1 MHPFYAWYWA
11 AFALKHVAQVIVVGG
26 EREVV
31 HRLGFRAASTL
42 EDAFEIAEQTVGKW
56 PSVTHLRT
64 PPLMLADVR

>member
-1 MHPFYAWYWA
+1 
-11 AFALKHVAQVIVVGG
+11 
-26 EREVV
+26 VV
-31 HRLGFRAASTL
+31 HRLGFKAASTL